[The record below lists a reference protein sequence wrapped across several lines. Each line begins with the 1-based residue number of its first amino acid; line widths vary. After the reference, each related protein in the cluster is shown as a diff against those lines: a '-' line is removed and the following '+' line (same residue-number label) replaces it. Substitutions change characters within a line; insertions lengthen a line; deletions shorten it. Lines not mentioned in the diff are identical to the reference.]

1 MIDFEPL
8 ARRGLFVVTGPT
20 GTGKTTIFDAMVFAL
35 YGVLPGSR
43 QAGDVR
49 SHHAGPE
56 TKTEVTFDFDID
68 GTAYR
73 VTRNPEYER
82 PKLRGSGTTSEGAS
96 ATLVKRD
103 ATSTVVATG
112 ARPCQKACEKL
123 IGIGAEQFQRVVLLP
138 QGEFDRFLTAS
149 EDEREKL
156 LRRLFGGEVFE
167 RLVKRLKERS
177 DRLAAEVGESERRLA
192 EFLRNAGSA
201 ADQARRVLVGAD
213 APSEDEEGSGDG
225 KRATESD
232 GEAEAVRSAEEIRTA
247 LDAIAVEGEE
257 LARQSQAASVA
268 AGEARAAAN
277 RAGEQADRFDRAM
290 ALRGALAD
298 LESQRERVEA
308 DEVRVTRSRAA
319 R

>member
-1 MIDFEPL
+1 MKPLRLEIEGFGSFPGREVIDFEAL
-8 ARRGLFVVTGPT
+8 APKGLFVVTGPT

-247 LDAIAVEGEE
+247 LDAIHV
-257 LARQSQAASVA
+257 
-268 AGEARAAAN
+268 
-277 RAGEQADRFDRAM
+277 
-290 ALRGALAD
+290 
-298 LESQRERVEA
+298 
-308 DEVRVTRSRAA
+308 
-319 R
+319 